1 MPIKLN
7 FKEDRIQIDVNFL
20 QLEEFVNIK
29 KYYDE
34 QKNKKKMDQVFLY
47 MYYMYSLDEE
57 NAFRDLDGEMKKEQ
71 ALYRVWKKRLKE
83 PPFDKKEKE
92 LFDKAVDAFILFSS
106 TEEERAVEELN
117 RKMEQMRKTIKET
130 TPKIME
136 QINPNTGVTS
146 FVSNMD
152 ILNKAIEKL
161 PAILETKEK
170 LIASMKRQNM
180 NTRNRA
186 GRKQTSFRE
195 KGLL

>member
-1 MPIKLN
+1 MPIKLV
-7 FKEDRIQIDVNFL
+7 FVEDRIQIDVNFL
-20 QLEEFVNIK
+20 QLEEMVALK
-29 KYYDE
+29 KFYGS
-34 QKNKKKMDQVFLY
+34 KRKTKMDQSFLY
-47 MYYMYSLDEE
+47 MYYMFSLDEE

-71 ALYRVWKKRLKE
+71 AIYRVWKKREEE
-83 PPFDKKEKE
+83 PPFTLDERE
-92 LFDKAVDAFILFSS
+92 LFNAAADAYIMFSS

-117 RKMEQMRKTIKET
+117 RKMEQMRKTIKDT

-136 QINPNTGVTS
+136 QINPTTGITS

-161 PAILETKEK
+161 PNILDVKEK

-180 NTRNRA
+180 NTRNRG